1 MSGAFD
7 LNYFIKACGAIG
19 LGLTL
24 QGCEQSS
31 FSSSESVS
39 DYGFTQATQFTIE
52 HQKEV
57 TSSLPFSNV
66 EDFEQAQ
73 KGLIERIDDLV
84 IQNESGVAI
93 WDMTKYDFIQG
104 EAPPSVNPSLW
115 RQAKLNNLHGLYK
128 IAEGIYQV
136 RGFDLAN
143 MTVIQGEKGWI
154 VVDPLTTV
162 ETAKKAM
169 ESVNQALGERPV
181 TAILFTHSHID
192 HFGGAL
198 GIASSGQVKAQGIK
212 VVAPEGFMEEAT
224 SENIVAGMAMGRRS
238 MYMYGKRLPKSEH
251 GHVGVGLGKAPAFGS
266 FSILEPNLVINQHN
280 QIQIIDGV
288 DFEFQIVSGSEAP
301 AEFTF
306 YLPQFKAWCGAEMV
320 SRTMHNLYTLRG
332 AKVRDALKWSDYIE
346 DAIDIAGQG
355 DVYFGSHHWPIWGRD
370 KIVSYLESQRDT
382 YKYIH
387 DQSVRM
393 LNNGLTPNEIAEE
406 LELPPTLAKNFSN
419 RGYYGT
425 VKHNAKAIYQGYL
438 GWYDG
443 NPANLDPLPA
453 TESSVKYITLMG
465 GAENVIEQAQKSF
478 DSGEYRW
485 VAEILNH
492 LVFAEPENKN
502 ARNLLAKTYD
512 QLGYQAESGP
522 WRGVYLSGAYEL
534 RHGAPEKGV
543 DVAMM
548 KRVFRETPVENFF
561 ISMATRLVG
570 PEAYDEDYKIN
581 ITFTDLDE
589 TYFLWIENAVLH
601 FKKQAPSVEADATL
615 NVTHE
620 LFLKMAIGEAGIK
633 DTLFSDSLQIE
644 GSKLDLVNFFR
655 LFDKPK
661 GIFNIIEP

>member
-1 MSGAFD
+1 VND
-7 LNYFIKACGAIG
+7 FIKACAAIG
-19 LGLTL
+19 VGLSL
-24 QGCEQSS
+24 YGCEQTSLSS
-31 FSSSESVS
+31 NDDVS
-39 DYGFTQATQFTIE
+39 DHGFTAATQYTIE

-57 TSSLPFSNV
+57 TESLPFSNV
-66 EDFEQAQ
+66 EDFEQAE
-73 KGLIERIDDLV
+73 KGLIKRVDELV
-84 IQNESGVAI
+84 IHSDAGVPI

-104 EAPPSVNPSLW
+104 DAPATVNPSLW

-154 VVDPLTTV
+154 VVDPLTTI

-169 ESVNQALGERPV
+169 QSVNQALGERPV

-198 GIASSGQVKAQGIK
+198 GIASSEQVKAQGIK

-224 SENIVAGMAMGRRS
+224 SENIVAGIAMGRRS
-238 MYMYGKRLPKSEH
+238 MYMYGKQLPTSAQ
-251 GHVGVGLGKAPAFGS
+251 GHVGVGLGKAPAYGS
-266 FSILEPNLVINQHN
+266 FSILEPTMVINEHN
-280 QIQIIDGV
+280 QTQTIDGI

-355 DVYFGSHHWPIWGRD
+355 EVYFGSHHWPIWGRE
-370 KIVSYLESQRDT
+370 KIVDYLESQRDT

-443 NPANLDPLPA
+443 NPANLDPLPLA
-453 TESSVKYITLMG
+453 QSAVKYIELMG
-465 GAENVIEQAQKSF
+465 GAEQVISQAQLSF
-478 DSGEYRW
+478 EAGEYRW
-485 VAEILNH
+485 VAELLNR
-492 LVFAEPENKN
+492 LVFAEPDNQK
-502 ARNLLAKTYD
+502 ARDLLAQTYD

-522 WRGVYLSGAYEL
+522 WRGVYLTGAYEL

-543 DVAMM
+543 NVAMM
-548 KRVFRETPVENFF
+548 KEVFKETPVENFF

-570 PEAYDEDYKIN
+570 PEAHDEDYKIN
-581 ITFTDLDE
+581 ITFTDLNE

-601 FKKQAPSVEADATL
+601 FKKQAPSEKADATL

-620 LFLKMAIGEAGIK
+620 LFLNMAIGEAGIK
-633 DTLFSDSLQIE
+633 DTLFSDNLKIE

-661 GIFNIIEP
+661 GVFNIIEP